1 MNDAGLAVGNSSAWN
16 SAGDYFSRAVMWS
29 ADGMVIDLGMGGRV
43 GPDAKVHSSA
53 VDVNEQGDVVA
64 QRFYDPAGK
73 ESVQSSWLW
82 RDGVKLRLRATK
94 RFPAAR
100 VEALN
105 DLGVAVGYLEGTH
118 GGHSQTRPAAWVN
131 GKLVRL
137 PIPQGAT
144 GAAKA
149 INNNNLI
156 VGSLAID
163 ASGAGHAWFW
173 RLNGRSG
180 PLPANSVGEGSHG
193 AFEVDNQNRILGAA
207 WPTQGLQGV
216 VWPAGPSSTPYSYG
230 GGDVT
235 RAADM
240 NDHGDLTGSRSWGRD
255 DSGNAWVSQIG
266 ANKAV
271 NLPVVDARGRP
282 GKSFGM
288 AVIRGVTWFAPDGG
302 VSVGGG
308 AASDANDW
316 HATIWTC
323 TQTYRH

>member
-1 MNDAGLAVGNSSAWN
+1 MNDAGLAVGNSSVVD
-16 SAGDYFSRAVMWS
+16 SAGDYVSRAVMWS
-29 ADGMVIDLGMGGRV
+29 DDGMVIDLGIGGRV
-43 GPDAKVHSSA
+43 GPGIKVRSSA

-64 QRFYDPAGK
+64 QRFYDPGK
-73 ESVQSSWLW
+73 GFVQSSWLW

-105 DLGVAVGYLEGTH
+105 DLGVAVGYLEGNH
-118 GGHSQTRPAAWVN
+118 GGHSRTRPAAWVN
-131 GKLVRL
+131 GKPVRL

-156 VGSLAID
+156 VGWLAID

-180 PLPANSVGEGSHG
+180 PLPADPSGRSFG

-207 WPTQGLQGV
+207 WPTQGLHGV

-230 GGDVT
+230 GPDVS
-235 RAADM
+235 RAADLS
-240 NDHGDLTGSRSWGRD
+240 DHGDLTGSR
-255 DSGNAWVSQIG
+255 A
-266 ANKAV
+266 
-271 NLPVVDARGRP
+271 
-282 GKSFGM
+282 
-288 AVIRGVTWFAPDGG
+288 
-302 VSVGGG
+302 G
-308 AASDANDW
+308 AAMTQ
-316 HATIWTC
+316 ATRGSPGSERTRRSACRTPPIAAA
-323 TQTYRH
+323 